1 MRVRSAS
8 VAVRTA
14 NARSSSFSAI
24 CERRRRIWS
33 RRESCNRRTSRARFA
48 QRAQSMPA
56 ANPRTVWSTINM
68 MMDKSDGT
76 CEPIERK
83 ITIVMG
89 RSHSHRGTNACKK
102 RLPSTPADDDAAL
115 NAAMGSIRYHA
126 GTRHAPQSSMTINAI
141 ASHEPDAY
149 SPTAAQHTAT
159 SAPHIRSRPTSPD
172 AYTPMIMPMA
182 RNTAWNSN
190 RFMPPPVRRFVSD
203 WFACFQS
210 NAHGAWHSRRHQRR

>member
-1 MRVRSAS
+1 
-8 VAVRTA
+8 
-14 NARSSSFSAI
+14 
-24 CERRRRIWS
+24 
-33 RRESCNRRTSRARFA
+33 
-48 QRAQSMPA
+48 
-56 ANPRTVWSTINM
+56 M

-102 RLPSTPADDDAAL
+102 RLPSTTADDDAAL

-141 ASHEPDAY
+141 ASHEPDA
-149 SPTAAQHTAT
+149 SFPTAAQHTAT
-159 SAPHIRSRPTSPD
+159 SAPAHQVEADVSGCVYAHD
-172 AYTPMIMPMA
+172 HAHG